1 MPSESIA
8 RLITVFDKREIREL
22 FKTAKPQIK
31 DRGLEIRLA
40 PKKLD
45 YGRILIV
52 TPRKAGNAVERNRIR
67 RRLKSIFFEQRLYE
81 QSFDCIVLV
90 TKSATTLSFEE
101 LKQLLL
107 KAYENN

>member
-22 FKTAKPQIK
+22 FKTAKTQVK
-31 DRGLEIRLA
+31 DHGLEIRLA
-40 PKKLD
+40 PKKLA

-81 QSFDCIVLV
+81 QPFDCIVLV
-90 TKSATTLSFEE
+90 TKAAITLSFEE

-107 KAYENN
+107 KAYETH